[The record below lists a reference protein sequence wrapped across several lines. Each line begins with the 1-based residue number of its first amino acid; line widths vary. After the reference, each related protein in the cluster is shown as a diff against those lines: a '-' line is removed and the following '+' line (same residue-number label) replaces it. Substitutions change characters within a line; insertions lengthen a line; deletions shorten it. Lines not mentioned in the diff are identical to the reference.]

1 MRIGAIQ
8 SQGRQIM
15 IPRDRQQTIDERL
28 RAAAQRSDFKRQFQA
43 GSAFL
48 NPFARVSG
56 SIAIEC
62 FNLQSH
68 VGGAQQRLTRGAA
81 GSYLHFLNQRLHP
94 GTESGRQAERPPKP
108 DIGDDIGIGCYRK
121 QDIHATSAPRSGRQC
136 QEYVIGNRNV
146 DRGLPLVTLRPAKW
160 CCFDLAQI
168 PAEIAALLCT
178 TKAQPDSSTFHLAQG
193 YPIRANVPA
202 TRPKKENKM

>member
-1 MRIGAIQ
+1 
-8 SQGRQIM
+8 M

-68 VGGAQQRLTRGAA
+68 VGGAQQRLTQGAVN
-81 GSYLHFLNQRLHP
+81 GRYLHFLNQRLHP

-121 QDIHATSAPRSGRQC
+121 QDIHGLCLLSGIAWGDAPTSASRSERQC
-136 QEYVIGNRNV
+136 QEYGHR
-146 DRGLPLVTLRPAKW
+146 
-160 CCFDLAQI
+160 
-168 PAEIAALLCT
+168 
-178 TKAQPDSSTFHLAQG
+178 QP
-193 YPIRANVPA
+193 
-202 TRPKKENKM
+202 